1 MASARSKFD
10 SLNGEGQMSNGL
22 RVQTWYSVAS
32 VTGLSLVSLGS
43 PGLKSEMD
51 EQIFTG
57 GTTAVAQLL
66 GEEVWRN
73 E

>member
-1 MASARSKFD
+1 
-10 SLNGEGQMSNGL
+10 MSNGL